1 MRWLRFGA
9 QRNSKMRRIM
19 NCHYINST
27 NSTYT
32 SLFVLVGLLA
42 FVGMSHNVNAYV
54 DDNEVCS
61 LQEPY
66 GDPLPMTI
74 VGETSDLFVPDDA
87 QTELIT
93 RLARGIH
100 SWKTTR
106 EHGWWECGEYTETG
120 PETEDKAILLSYR
133 LVKAA
138 AAYSDEEVKIN
149 VWGLAATIA
158 HESSFDRCAVGFHF
172 RKWAIQKRL
181 LKPRKRC
188 ISYGEEEL
196 LSAMRSPLARGWFK
210 TTGVDVGYC
219 QLLTRFYPGTRREM
233 MNPVKGLEI
242 CAEQFSVRSKRLKT
256 QRPWRYWRGYRATWY
271 DDRVT
276 HRAMT
281 LGATRGEI

>member
-1 MRWLRFGA
+1 MD
-9 QRNSKMRRIM
+9 
-19 NCHYINST
+19 CHHTERVDCVHASF
-27 NSTYT
+27 
-32 SLFVLVGLLA
+32 FVMATLGVMLS
-42 FVGMSHNVNAYV
+42 VSHHISAYV

-61 LQEPY
+61 LQETY

-74 VGETSDLFVPDDA
+74 VGETSDLFVPDEA

-138 AAYSDEEVKIN
+138 NAWSDNDVTIN

-158 HESSFDRCAVGFHF
+158 HESSFDRCAVGYHF

-196 LSAMRSPLARGWFK
+196 LSAMRSPLARGWFH

-219 QLLTRFYPGTRREM
+219 QLLTRFHQGTRREM
-233 MNPVKGLEI
+233 MDPVKGLEI
-242 CAEQFSVRSKRLKT
+242 CAEQFSFRSKRLKT

-281 LGATRGEI
+281 LGATRDEI